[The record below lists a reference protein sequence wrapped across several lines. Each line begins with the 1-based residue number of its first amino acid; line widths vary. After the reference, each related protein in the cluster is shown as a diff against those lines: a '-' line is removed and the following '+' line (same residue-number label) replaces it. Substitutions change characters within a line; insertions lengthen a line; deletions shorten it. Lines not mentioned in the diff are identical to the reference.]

1 MEDLIEELIKGLII
15 VGGIIFGLIMIIGI
29 VNGDMSD
36 SSYEEA
42 LNYCEQRNSVEYCQ
56 AQLNK

>member
-1 MEDLIEELIKGLII
+1 MEDLMEELIKGLII